1 MNYLT
6 NYYKNL
12 SEQLE
17 AKYRRL
23 LNEVESPFQLGSPL
37 SSGGPGDDPNT
48 RYISGVWNP
57 GTIQGSFED
66 GLAGADITRS
76 LVPYTSGTV
85 GGYPEFMAAQPKT
98 SFWHT
103 TQGQNLLFGNAWISR
118 CFAYDYYWNS
128 LSWLR
133 TAFNSFINISGLT
146 LQQAQAKI
154 VNFYARTILNNAD
167 EHPGTTVPSDI
178 WRRLQNPHP

>member
-23 LNEVESPFQLGSPL
+23 LNEVESPFRLGLPL

-76 LVPYTSGTV
+76 LVPASGTI
-85 GGYPEFMAAQPKT
+85 GGYEEFMASQPKT
-98 SFWHT
+98 SFWNT
-103 TQGQNLLFGNAWISR
+103 TYGQNLLFGNAWIQR

-154 VNFYARTILNNAD
+154 VNFYARTLLNYSD
-167 EHPGTTVPSDI
+167 ENPGTTVPNDL
-178 WRRLQNPHP
+178 WKRLQNPHP